1 MTEQEWFENK
11 ERDLINDIISIS
23 TIMDD
28 YWRFHPDNPKKIDLV
43 SEYKSLEELRA
54 KTENELEKH
63 QLEIKVRIK
72 SKNVEF
78 QS

>member
-54 KTENELEKH
+54 KTEDELEKH
-63 QLEIKVRIK
+63 QLEIKKRNK
-72 SKNVEF
+72 
-78 QS
+78 

>member
-43 SEYKSLEELRA
+43 SEYKSLEELRT

-63 QLEIKVRIK
+63 QLEIKKRNK
-72 SKNVEF
+72 
-78 QS
+78 

>member
-63 QLEIKVRIK
+63 QLEIKKRNK
-72 SKNVEF
+72 
-78 QS
+78 

>member
-43 SEYKSLEELRA
+43 SECKSLEELRA

-63 QLEIKVRIK
+63 QLEIKKRNK
-72 SKNVEF
+72 
-78 QS
+78 